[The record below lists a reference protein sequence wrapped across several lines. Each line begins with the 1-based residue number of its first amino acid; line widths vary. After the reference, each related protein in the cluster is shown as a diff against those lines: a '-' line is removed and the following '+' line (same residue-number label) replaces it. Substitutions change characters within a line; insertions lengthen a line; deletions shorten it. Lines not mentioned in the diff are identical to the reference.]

1 MSARK
6 KNSKRQMTI
15 CRKTFSREC
24 TDYVSFPIIT
34 LTGKWLKESGFKI
47 GQVIDIECRKSKLII
62 TVAENQRFDLED

>member
-6 KNSKRQMTI
+6 KPSKRQMTI

-34 LTGKWLKESGFKI
+34 LTGKWLKESGFKV
-47 GQVIDIECRKSKLII
+47 GQVVDIHYKTNKLVI
-62 TVAENQRFDLED
+62 TIAETQRFDLED